1 MPLADRL
8 SPLRLVTPLR
18 DGMTLLRAGLVR
30 PERADRLARAGL
42 ALLSY
47 GVGIGAGI
55 AAGAARFPH
64 DIALVDDTGPLSWQ
78 DLETRSNGVAHSL
91 RALGVGPGERAALFA
106 RNGRDFV
113 IGAAG
118 IGKTGADTVLLNTA
132 LSGEQLAA
140 ALTREDVRAVVSD
153 RGLLDLAATLPA
165 PAFAVDELA
174 NGRSHGPE
182 PTGQAGRLVV
192 LTSGTTGTPKGAG
205 RRAVADADAFLALI
219 DGMGLHAHALHVVPA
234 PLFHAWGF
242 AGFGLGLAINATLVL
257 HERFDAETV
266 LADIERHQAT
276 VLWAVPVMLQRILA
290 LPEETIRCYDTSSLR
305 CVAVSGSALPGGL
318 PERWQELFGA
328 TLHSVYG
335 STEVGWATIAAPL
348 DLAAD
353 PRTAGRPARG
363 VQVRIVDD
371 DGADVAPGE
380 TGRVFVGSA
389 LSFEGYTGGT
399 DKQRIAG
406 SGPLAGSR
414 RPAGLVS
421 SGDLGH
427 FDEDGRLMVDGREDD
442 MVITGGENVFPRGI
456 EDVLT
461 RHDDV
466 AEAVVIGVPD
476 DELGQRLVAYV
487 APRTGAQLDPD
498 ELRAWLRPQVA
509 RYELPR
515 AVEIVDV
522 LPRNATGKVVVRE
535 LPPPS

>member
-1 MPLADRL
+1 
-8 SPLRLVTPLR
+8 
-18 DGMTLLRAGLVR
+18 MTLLRAGLVR
-30 PERADRLARAGL
+30 PERPDRLVRAGL
-42 ALLSY
+42 AIMSY
-47 GVGIGAGI
+47 GVGVGAGI
-55 AAGAARFPH
+55 AAGAARFPYE
-64 DIALVDDTGPLSWQ
+64 IALVDDAGPLSWQ

-91 RALGVGPGERAALFA
+91 RALGLAPGERAALFA

-132 LSGEQLAA
+132 LSGEQLSA
-140 ALTREDVRAVVSD
+140 ALAREDVRAIVSD
-153 RGLLDLAATLPA
+153 RGLLEIAAALPA
-165 PAFAVDELA
+165 PAYAVDDLA
-174 NGRSHGPE
+174 NGRSDAPM
-182 PTGQAGRLVV
+182 PTGQSGRLVV

-219 DGMGLHAHALHVVPA
+219 GGMGLRAHALHVVPA

-242 AGFGLGLAINATLVL
+242 AGFGLALAINATLVL
-257 HERFDAETV
+257 HERFDAEGV
-266 LADIERHQAT
+266 LADVEQHAAE

-290 LPEETIRCYDTSSLR
+290 LPEETIRRYDTSSLR

-318 PERWQELFGA
+318 PERWHELFGA

-335 STEVGWATIAAPL
+335 STEVGWATVATPL

-363 VQVRIVDD
+363 VDVRIVDD
-371 DGADVAPGE
+371 AGDEVPPGT

-389 LSFEGYTGGT
+389 LSFEGYTGGA
-399 DKQRIAG
+399 DKQR
-406 SGPLAGSR
+406 L
-414 RPAGLVS
+414 AGLVS

-427 FDEDGRLMVDGREDD
+427 FDEDGRLTVDGREDD

-461 RHDDV
+461 RHADV
-466 AEAVVIGVPD
+466 AEAVVVGIPD
-476 DELGQRLVAYV
+476 DELGHRLVAYV
-487 APRTGAQLDPD
+487 APRDGARLDPD
-498 ELRAWLRPQVA
+498 GLREWLRPQVA

-515 AVEIVDV
+515 AVRVIDA
-522 LPRNATGKVVVRE
+522 LPRNATGKVVVRD
-535 LPPPS
+535 LPPAT